1 MRASRIIAAIAVL
14 AGLAAAGVYF
24 LWPGPPPPPPP
35 AAAAPPPPP
44 APAGPRYPVAA
55 QPSQPLPPLAAS
67 DPTMIDELRKLLG
80 AEGFSR
86 FIVPEDLIRNI
97 VATVDNLPREHFARR
112 LSPLQ
117 GAGGALQA
125 SGANDTLAIAPGNS
139 ARYTA
144 FVAAFDH
151 VDPAAAVAVYTRLYP
166 LFQQAYVELGYPNG
180 YFNDRLVEAVDN
192 LLEAPEPQ
200 GPVKLTLP
208 KVLYEYADPDLEAA
222 SAGQKV
228 LVRMGLANEAKVKAK
243 LREYRAQLVAQ
254 PPARQP

>member
-1 MRASRIIAAIAVL
+1 VL
-14 AGLAAAGVYF
+14 AALVAAGLYF
-24 LWPGPPPPPPP
+24 FWPGAPPPPPPP
-35 AAAAPPPPP
+35 AAAPPPPP
-44 APAGPRYPVAA
+44 AQAGPRYPVAPQA
-55 QPSQPLPPLAAS
+55 SQALPALAAS
-67 DPTMIDELRKLLG
+67 DPAMIDELRGLLG
-80 AEGFSR
+80 AEAFAR
-86 FIVPEDLIRNI
+86 FVVPEGLIRNI

-112 LSPLQ
+112 LSPLHGTDGTFQ
-117 GAGGALQA
+117 V

-151 VDPAAAVAVYTRLYP
+151 VDPAAAVAIYTRLYP

-180 YFNDRLVEAVDN
+180 YFNDRLVEAIDN
-192 LLEAPEPQ
+192 LLDAPEPK

-228 LVRMGLANEAKVKAK
+228 LVRMGPANEAKVKAK
-243 LREYRAQLVAQ
+243 LREYRAALAAQ
-254 PPARQP
+254 APSR